1 MEMTYIVVSLS
12 IIAIMSFLIFY
23 RGTSVEDRL
32 RDVSFSI
39 GFDRDTSRR
48 IGELMSAYKAGKDF
62 TGERLTFRH
71 IGVVDEDFEEL
82 LIKIHSIT
90 NPTESPEWMYGPSS
104 GISMSMSIESFLM
117 LIYLRI
123 KGASEP

>member
-1 MEMTYIVVSLS
+1 MTYIVVSLS